1 MNDYE
6 KGYQDGY
13 LAAKEVAEP
22 IIMNLQ
28 ETIEV
33 LRDTIAELSAELRAR
48 MYE

>member
-1 MNDYE
+1 
-6 KGYQDGY
+6 
-13 LAAKEVAEP
+13 
-22 IIMNLQ
+22 MNLQ